1 MTEKEKMLGGG
12 LYDAS
17 DPQLLFERRR
27 ARELL
32 ALLNG
37 SREDSR
43 VDRLALLG
51 QLFGWLGEN
60 SWIETPFFCD
70 YGTNISVGSS
80 VYVNFNCVILD
91 PARVDIG
98 NHVLFGPN
106 VQIYTATHPIDY
118 RVRRKHLESAKPVS
132 VGPDVWIGGGSI
144 ILPGVSIGANSVVG
158 AGSVVTRDI
167 PEGVLAVGN
176 PCQVVREL
184 DRDR

>member
-37 SREDSR
+37 SGDDPR

-51 QLFGWLGEN
+51 RLFGWLGEN

-80 VYVNFNCVILD
+80 VFVNFNCVMLD
-91 PARVDIG
+91 PALVDIVY
-98 NHVLFGPN
+98 HVLLGPI
-106 VQIYTATHPIDY
+106 V
-118 RVRRKHLESAKPVS
+118 
-132 VGPDVWIGGGSI
+132 
-144 ILPGVSIGANSVVG
+144 
-158 AGSVVTRDI
+158 
-167 PEGVLAVGN
+167 
-176 PCQVVREL
+176 
-184 DRDR
+184 